1 MLKKLIVPLFA
12 MMCIAAAAQQKTIQM
27 KDEDIIRNLYAEM
40 YSAMIDK
47 DIETLSSML
56 DDGFVLVHMTGMC
69 QPKQDYLKYIA
80 NGTLNYYSCDDSSV
94 SITVNAD
101 KAQII
106 GKSHVI
112 AAVFGSGKHRW
123 SLQLNIAL
131 IKRNGEWLLTEA
143 VASTF

>member
-1 MLKKLIVPLFA
+1 MIKKLIVPLFA

-27 KDEDIIRNLYAEM
+27 KEEDIIRNLYAEM

-56 DDGFVLVHMTGMC
+56 DDGFVLVHMTGMR
-69 QPKQDYLKYIA
+69 QPKQDYLKYIG
-80 NGTLNYYSCDDSSV
+80 NGTLNYYSCDDSNV

-101 KAQII
+101 KARII
-106 GKSHVI
+106 GKSYVI
-112 AAVFGSGKHRW
+112 AAVFGGGKHRW
-123 SLQLNIAL
+123 PLQLDIAL
-131 IKRNGEWLLTEA
+131 IKINGEWLLTEA